1 MLPEDGAALVRILQ
15 VVSDNDRRGAQVF
28 AADLG
33 AALAD
38 RGHEVE
44 TVALHPGSGAS
55 AHPGARL
62 DNPVLAASWPRPGGL
77 RRLRSAMARVDVVVA
92 HGSSTLPACAL
103 AGFGLR
109 VPFVYRQISDPEVW
123 TATRLR
129 RARTRAFLRRAAR
142 VVALSEGN
150 RAQLI
155 EHLGVDP
162 SLIRVIPTGVSAQA
176 FPPTSPEGRPAAR
189 RRLDL
194 PERPTALFVGS
205 LSWEKGPEVAV
216 EAVGRV
222 DGVGLMLVG
231 EGPDREALET
241 LADRVAPGRVV
252 FRSPVAAVHDYL
264 AASDVLLLTSRTE
277 AVPAVVIEA
286 GMAAVPV
293 VAARVGAVP
302 EMLLGGDAGV
312 LAEPGDVS
320 GFASGLRGLIAE
332 PQRAERLGL
341 RAHSRCLEHFDLYTV
356 ANAWESLLGSAVET
370 WPDQK

>member
-1 MLPEDGAALVRILQ
+1 M
-15 VVSDNDRRGAQVF
+15 VSDNDRRGAQVF
-28 AADLG
+28 ATDLG

-38 RGHEVE
+38 RGHEVA
-44 TVALHPGSGAS
+44 TVALHPGSAAS
-55 AHPGARL
+55 TRPGARL
-62 DNPVLAASWPRPGGL
+62 DHPVLAPSWPRPGGL
-77 RRLRSAMARVDVVVA
+77 RRLRSAMGRVDVVVA

-103 AGFGLR
+103 AGIGLR

-142 VVALSEGN
+142 VVALSEKN
-150 RAQLI
+150 RAQLV
-155 EHLGVDP
+155 EHLGVNP
-162 SLIRVIPTGVSAQA
+162 SKIQVIPTGVPAAA
-176 FPPTSPEGRPAAR
+176 FPAVAPEGRRAAR

-222 DGVGLMLVG
+222 AGVGLVLVG
-231 EGPDREALET
+231 DGPDRAALEA

-252 FRSPVAAVHDYL
+252 FRPPVAAVHDYL

-286 GMAAVPV
+286 GMAALPV
-293 VAARVGAVP
+293 VAAAVGAVP
-302 EMLLGGDAGV
+302 EMLLDGAAGILV
-312 LAEPGDVS
+312 EPGDVAAF
-320 GFASGLRGLIAE
+320 G
-332 PQRAERLGL
+332 
-341 RAHSRCLEHFDLYTV
+341 D
-356 ANAWESLLGSAVET
+356 AVEVLVRAPNRAAGVGR
-370 WPDQK
+370 WAHDRFVERYDIPVVAAGWEAALKDLPAEQPSGR

>member
-252 FRSPVAAVHDYL
+252 FRSPVAVVHDYL
-264 AASDVLLLTSRTE
+264 AASDLLLLTSRTE

-293 VAARVGAVP
+293 VAASVGAVP
-302 EMLLGGDAGV
+302 EMLLDGEAGILV
-312 LAEPGDVS
+312 EPGDVAAFGDAVEALVRS
-320 GFASGLRGLIAE
+320 PERAVGLGR
-332 PQRAERLGL
+332 
-341 RAHSRCLEHFDLYTV
+341 RAHDRFVERYDIIVVAASWEAALEDLAETASRT
-356 ANAWESLLGSAVET
+356 
-370 WPDQK
+370 